1 MGFQRRPVKP
11 VGGRAGFA
19 VSRPKAVAEGSLA
32 VADTNRG
39 ADWPVER
46 GLFIVV
52 FPIRS
57 ATMVVF
63 VLVQPSHFRE

>member
-1 MGFQRRPVKP
+1 MRQPVNTALQM
-11 VGGRAGFA
+11 R
-19 VSRPKAVAEGSLA
+19 
-32 VADTNRG
+32 TQG
-39 ADWPVER
+39 ADRLVER

-57 ATMVVF
+57 ATMVVV